1 VGKKEGHRGRFY
13 FGSVIATVLVFGFF
27 ASIFTAFSAFAAAN
41 IIKIQNIELT
51 ELSATATGSISSFTE
66 TGIVGNVT
74 FHQLNDSAKF
84 VITLKNTDSKDH
96 VIESI
101 TDDNDSEYVSY
112 TYDAHNDFAIAA
124 GESFDLSVVAKYVSA
139 VPNVNTRA
147 QATNVKFT
155 IKYTGEEEPDVVP
168 IVPDTSGTADASKI
182 SGTIRV
188 SIISL
193 VISAAGLIIVG
204 VIVLKKNKKHNK
216 IVAALVAIISVATV
230 STAVKAATVEI
241 NTFTLVS
248 TYNLE
253 DKLVVKVK
261 DADGVETEQVINY
274 GEKITPTAPEKTG
287 YTFTGWEDGNGD
299 AFDPATTSI
308 TSDTTLNPV
317 YTKNTYTI
325 QFDKNQGTGTMAD
338 LPMVYDEAKN
348 LTANAFTRTGYHFT
362 GWNKQADGEGDSFT
376 DGQSVENLT
385 TDNNGTIILYAQ
397 WQANTYTIAFDA
409 NGGSGEMSNL
419 EMTYG
424 TAKNLTANAFT
435 YTGHAFTGWNT
446 QSDGQGTNYADEA
459 EVNNLTTENNAE
471 ITLFAK
477 WSTNSYTI
485 IYNNNGGT
493 GSMSNTTCDYGADCT
508 LRKNTFT
515 KTGYKF
521 NGWKS
526 GAQSFTDEQVVNS
539 LIEQG
544 SITLETQWQAISYT
558 ISFDANGGT
567 GSAFDLPM
575 VYDTAK
581 NLTANGF
588 AKTGHTFAG
597 WNTQA
602 DGQGTSYADE
612 AEVNNLTTTDGATV
626 TLYAKWTANTYSII
640 YNGNGGTGTMENTT
654 CTYGVN
660 CSLRKNTFTK
670 QGYKFNGWKNGAESY
685 TDEQVVSNL
694 ATQGS
699 VTLEAQWTP
708 IEYTISF
715 NGNQSTSGSMDSITA
730 HYDENV
736 NLPAS
741 GFTRT
746 GYTQNG
752 WKNGAE
758 DITDQA
764 TVHNLTTTDGAT
776 ITLDA
781 NWVVNTYTISFNA
794 NEGTGT
800 MPNLPMTYGTAAN
813 LTKNTYTRDNYS
825 FAGWNTQAD
834 GQGTSY
840 ADEAE
845 VNNLTAENNATV
857 TLYAQWTEATVAY
870 VCKVAEELHTQP
882 CESTGSCNSLTNTN
896 ISGGFFTTINGVKTI
911 NYGYLPN
918 STSLKPGDAFDCDVN
933 NDGDYDSENERFYYV
948 GDDGTNARFIF
959 HAGYNNG
966 INHGASANYSTAL
979 TYLPDASVWT
989 NPSLVEFSGE
999 GLTTF
1004 ISIDDVKDACGITSA
1019 SVSDASLKPCIFLME
1034 NSTFY
1039 KKKVN
1044 DTVGPRSGTWIHVDG
1059 SSYMRMH
1066 TTNIKVDTAITDSSS
1081 NAARPVIQVPL
1092 QKVEPAGTVMK
1103 TVTFDVDGGTAIA
1116 PVSIER
1122 GKAIGNNLPVTATG
1136 KNGYSFVKWSLTA
1149 NGESPVDAYYVVSDN
1164 VIIYAIWKE
1173 DRHVAII
1180 NGEYQ
1185 KSLQDAVTLAPNN
1198 VKTTVTLL
1206 EDTTEKITTT
1216 ASQDIIL
1223 DLGGHT
1229 LNYDKSNTIVNKGT
1243 LEITNGTVICSTSSG
1258 AIDNNANATL
1268 IISDDTTVNAV
1279 DSRQA
1284 IYNNGGSVTI
1294 SGDDIVLTSTAS
1306 QRATIHNRSNGNI
1319 VIESGTITSTSL
1331 YALYNESG
1339 TITIGKK
1346 DGVIDPTSPVIT
1358 GETYGIAAYTGYNF
1372 YDGIIRG
1379 KTAALGVAAGTGN
1392 TPAVSED
1399 ATEAKIL
1406 DIETDATKFK
1416 GPDGSYTVFYLYFD
1430 SSSPDEI
1437 VNFYTPSDAAKS
1449 YFANI
1454 TTWSDG
1460 LVYVPY
1466 SSTNY
1471 TPSASMTAYWT
1482 QLKSNFDN
1490 NNCRKSDLLDV
1501 SSDFNYTYAN
1511 GGTVNCDQP
1520 KAYDTGVNGSVSVYL
1535 SDENTKVKGDAVSYT
1550 RSDSGKITNMIPG
1563 TTYYWES
1570 NADSSVYGYV
1580 KAEGERRFITTSSI
1594 RNVRDLGG
1602 LTTTDGKTVKYGIL
1616 MRGEKLRTNA
1626 SNATDLA
1633 DLGITKEYDLRGE
1646 GASDAKMTNYLDI
1659 RTRHYHFNYS
1669 TNSTE
1674 LSYYNDTR
1682 NALTSLMRDV
1692 VENDEKIYFHCT
1704 YGADRTGTIAWLV
1717 ETLLGVELE
1726 QRIEDYELTTLAGEA
1741 DRTRI
1746 YDHKLN
1752 SSFYGENKFVY
1763 MRGFVDTKTDVEN
1776 WYKAG
1781 LTAQADIDAAD
1792 ALIASFRSKMLE

>member
-1 VGKKEGHRGRFY
+1 MGKKEGHRGRFY

-112 TYDAHNDFAIAA
+112 TYDAHNNFAIAA
-124 GESFDLSVVAKYVSA
+124 GESFDFSVVAKYVSA
-139 VPNVNTRA
+139 VPNVNTRV

-155 IKYTGEEEPDVVP
+155 IKYTDEEEPDVVP

-188 SIISL
+188 SLISL
-193 VISAAGLIIVG
+193 IVSAAGLIIVG

-216 IVAALVAIISVATV
+216 IVAALIAIISVATV

-274 GEKITPTAPEKTG
+274 GEKITPTAPTKTG
-287 YTFTGWEDGNGD
+287 YTFAGWEDGDGN

-308 TSDTTLNPV
+308 TGDTTLSPV
-317 YTKNTYTI
+317 FTKNTYTI
-325 QFDKNQGTGTMAD
+325 QFDKNEGTGTMAD

-348 LTANAFTRTGYHFT
+348 LTANTFTRTGYHFT
-362 GWNKQADGEGDSFT
+362 GWNKQADGEGDGFT

-385 TDNNGTIILYAQ
+385 ADNNGTIILYAQ

-409 NGGSGEMSNL
+409 NGGSGSMNGL

-435 YTGHAFTGWNT
+435 YAGHAFTGWNT
-446 QSDGQGTNYADEA
+446 QSDGLGTNYANEA

-471 ITLFAK
+471 ITLYAK

-493 GSMSNTTCDYGADCT
+493 GSMSNTTCTYGEDCT

-526 GAQSFTDEQVVNS
+526 GAQGFTDEQVVNS

-544 SITLETQWQAISYT
+544 SITLE
-558 ISFDANGGT
+558 
-567 GSAFDLPM
+567 
-575 VYDTAK
+575 
-581 NLTANGF
+581 
-588 AKTGHTFAG
+588 
-597 WNTQA
+597 
-602 DGQGTSYADE
+602 
-612 AEVNNLTTTDGATV
+612 
-626 TLYAKWTANTYSII
+626 
-640 YNGNGGTGTMENTT
+640 
-654 CTYGVN
+654 
-660 CSLRKNTFTK
+660 
-670 QGYKFNGWKNGAESY
+670 
-685 TDEQVVSNL
+685 
-694 ATQGS
+694 
-699 VTLEAQWTP
+699 AQWAP

-715 NGNQSTSGSMDSITA
+715 NGNQSTSGSMNSITA

-736 NLPAS
+736 TLPAS

-764 TVHNLTTTDGAT
+764 TVHNLTITDGVT
-776 ITLDA
+776 VTLDA
-781 NWVVNTYTISFNA
+781 NWVVNTYAISFNA
-794 NEGTGT
+794 NGGTGT

-813 LTKNTYTRDNYS
+813 LTKNTYTRDNYD

-857 TLYAQWTEATVAY
+857 TLYAQWTEAAVAY
-870 VCKVAEELHTQP
+870 VCKVAEELHTQN

-933 NDGDYDSENERFYYV
+933 NDGDYDSLNERFYYV

-989 NPSLVEFSGE
+989 NPGLVEFSGE

-1019 SVSDASLKPCIFLME
+1019 SVSEASLRPCIFLLE
-1034 NSTFY
+1034 NTTFY

-1059 SSYMRMH
+1059 SSYIRMQ
-1066 TTNIKVDTAITDSSS
+1066 TSNVKVDTAITDSSS

-1103 TVTFDVDGGTAIA
+1103 TVTFNVDGGTAIA

-1122 GKAIGNNLPVTATG
+1122 GKAIGNNLPATATG
-1136 KNGYSFVKWSLTA
+1136 KNGYSFVKWSLTS

-1164 VIIYAIWKE
+1164 VTIYAIWKE
-1173 DRHVAII
+1173 DRKVAII

-1185 KSLQDAVTLAPNN
+1185 KSLQDAISLAPNN

-1229 LNYDKSNTIVNKGT
+1229 LDNDENNTIVNKGT
-1243 LEITNGTVICSTSSG
+1243 LEITNGTVICSTSYG

-1294 SGDDIVLTSTAS
+1294 SGDNIVLTSSAS
-1306 QRATIHNRSNGNI
+1306 QRATIHNKNNGNI

-1346 DGVIDPTSPVIT
+1346 DGVINPTSPVIT
-1358 GETYGIAAYTGYNF
+1358 GETYGIAAKTGYNF

-1379 KTAALGVAAGTGN
+1379 KTSALGTTSNTGN
-1392 TPAVSED
+1392 TPSVSTDE
-1399 ATEAKIL
+1399 TEAKIL

-1449 YFANI
+1449 YFANV

-1466 SSTNY
+1466 NSTSY

-1482 QLKSNFDN
+1482 QLKNNFDN
-1490 NNCRKSDLLDV
+1490 NNCSKSDLLDI

-1570 NADSSVYGYV
+1570 DADSSVYGYV

-1616 MRGEKLRTNA
+1616 MRGEKLRTNSA
-1626 SNATDLA
+1626 NATDLA
-1633 DLGITKEYDLRGE
+1633 SLGVTKEYDLRGE
-1646 GASDAKMTNYLDI
+1646 GASDAKMANYLDI

-1752 SSFYGENKFVY
+1752 SSFYGEDKFVY

-1781 LTAQADIDAAD
+1781 LTSQADIDAAD